1 MQPHIFISSHVCPS
15 LARSLACS
23 LARSVKNECIVALLD
38 LVLFRLHSCFLT
50 LFLFSH
56 LVFTLFFHIVL
67 SPCLFTLFLSFHLI
81 LVLFLSYSC
90 LSSVCMFLNLLS
102 HIPLLSSVRT
112 VVHNANS
119 ILLTT
124 KEPNSSKMMTMDLW
138 LILIIALLI
147 IIICLLCHITKI
159 KAEEE
164 G

>member
-15 LARSLACS
+15 LARSLGQKWMHCRPTWPCS
-23 LARSVKNECIVALLD
+23 FSP
-38 LVLFRLHSCFLT
+38 S
-50 LFLFSH
+50 FLFSH
-56 LVFTLFFHIVL
+56 LVLVFSPCFHVVFHIVL

>member
-1 MQPHIFISSHVCPS
+1 MSVRHSLARL

-23 LARSVKNECIVALLD
+23 FGQKWMHCRPTWPCS
-38 LVLFRLHSCFLT
+38 FLPS
-50 LFLFSH
+50 FLFSH
-56 LVFTLFFHIVL
+56 LVLVF
-67 SPCLFTLFLSFHLI
+67 SPCFHLVFSHCPFTLSFHLI

-90 LSSVCMFLNLLS
+90 LSSVCIFLNLLS

-124 KEPNSSKMMTMDLW
+124 KEPNSSKMITMDLW